1 MESNN
6 LYKKTEQF
14 VTGLFNDNKNA
25 NLVFHNLEHT
35 RDVVERTKEIAGHY
49 YLSENDMLA
58 VYIAAWFH
66 KILHQFN
73 TFFFMMCCIGKQVA
87 GIMKPGSYINRQHII
102 FAQVIM
108 AGNFFGSFNNVLGML
123 QVVKYKI
130 GIFMI
135 IK

>member
-1 MESNN
+1 MDSNN

-25 NLVFHNLEHT
+25 DLVFHNLEHT

-66 KILHQFN
+66 DTGYLFTDAAHHEEKSVELMQDF
-73 TFFFMMCCIGKQVA
+73 
-87 GIMKPGSYINRQHII
+87 MKPGSYINCQHII

-108 AGNFFGSFNNVLGML
+108 AGNFFGSFNNLLGML
-123 QVVKYKI
+123 QVMKYKI